1 MENYGDSMK
10 ISDLKSGMSNVDIKA
25 KIIDMS
31 ETKNVQTRYGPR
43 SVANATLEDETGQIS
58 LSLWESQISSV
69 SIGDIV
75 SIKGGYVTEFRNK
88 LQLNIPRAGKIEVVR
103 E

>member
-1 MENYGDSMK
+1 
-10 ISDLKSGMSNVDIKA
+10 MSNVNIKA

-31 ETKNVQTRYGPR
+31 ETRNVQTRYGLR
-43 SVANATLEDETGQIS
+43 SVANATSDDETGQIS

-75 SIKGGYVTEFRNK
+75 TSYCILRS
-88 LQLNIPRAGKIEVVR
+88 
-103 E
+103 

>member
-31 ETKNVQTRYGPR
+31 ETRNVQTRYGPR

>member
-31 ETKNVQTRYGPR
+31 ETRNVQTRYGPR

-75 SIKGGYVTEFRNK
+75 SIKGGYVAEFRNK

>member
-1 MENYGDSMK
+1 MK

-31 ETKNVQTRYGPR
+31 ETRNVQTRYGPR